1 MKLTEDYKSNIEK
14 VKKALRIGES
24 FDLLCRDIKIKS
36 RNANMIFIDGFA
48 KDDILEKIMEFFF
61 SIDKE
66 EYMQSAE
73 EFTKNCVP
81 YVEVEATDD
90 INKIIFCVMS
100 GMLALIVDGFDKAI
114 IIDSRTY
121 PQRETEDP
129 VKDKVLQGS
138 RDGFV
143 ETLISNTALVR
154 RRIRDPLLTIK
165 IFCVGSASKT
175 DVALCYM
182 DNKVDKK
189 LLKKLTD
196 SLNNAKINALTMN
209 QQSLV
214 ETIYKYKWYNPFP
227 KIKHSERPDSTA
239 SAILEGNIAI
249 MVDNAPSAL
258 ILPTSI
264 FDLLDEADDY
274 YFPPFTGTYLRLSR
288 YLITLATLL
297 LTPTWL
303 LLLQNPS
310 FIPDWLKFL
319 ELSQP
324 SNISIFWQ
332 LILLELIIDGMR
344 LASLN
349 TPSFINTSLSIIG
362 AIVLSEFAVETGWFS
377 TEALLYM
384 AFVFMA
390 NYSQPNFELGYTLKF
405 LRIMLLTLTFIF
417 NLWGYIA
424 GLILIVLLLVTN
436 KTISGK
442 SYIYPIYP
450 FNWQELKRK
459 MFRVRITKA

>member
-1 MKLTEDYKSNIEK
+1 MKLTKDYDSNVKNI
-14 VKKALRIGES
+14 KKALRIDES
-24 FDLLCRDIKIKS
+24 FDLLCRNIKIKS
-36 RNANMIFIDGFA
+36 KDANMIFIDGFA

-61 SIDKE
+61 SIDND
-66 EYMQSAE
+66 EYMKSPE
-73 EFTKNCVP
+73 EFIKNCVP
-81 YVEVEATDD
+81 YVEVETTND

-100 GMLALIVDGFDKAI
+100 GMMALIVDGFDKAV

-121 PQRETEDP
+121 PQRETDDP
-129 VKDKVLQGS
+129 IKDKVLRGS

-143 ETLISNTALVR
+143 ETLISNTALIR
-154 RRIRDPLLTIK
+154 RRIRDPLLTVK
-165 IFCVGSASKT
+165 IFCIGSASKT

-182 DNKVDKK
+182 EDKVDKK
-189 LLKKLTD
+189 LLKKLSD
-196 SLNNAKINALTMN
+196 SLNNAKIHALTMT
-209 QQSLV
+209 QQTLV

-227 KIKHSERPDSTA
+227 KIKYSERPDSTA

-249 MVDNAPSAL
+249 MIDNAPSAL

-288 YLITLATLL
+288 YLITLATLI

-303 LLLQNPS
+303 LLLQNPEV
-310 FIPDWLKFL
+310 IPDWLKFL

-324 SNISIFWQ
+324 SNISIFGQ

-344 LASLN
+344 LAALN
-349 TPSFINTSLSIIG
+349 TPSFINTSLSIIA
-362 AIVLSEFAVETGWFS
+362 AIVLSEFAVDTGWFS

-405 LRIMLLTLTFIF
+405 LRVMLLTLTFIF

-424 GLILIVLLLVTN
+424 GLIIIVLLLVTN

-459 MFRVRITKA
+459 LFRVRVTKV

>member
-1 MKLTEDYKSNIEK
+1 MKFTKDYKSNIK
-14 VKKALRIGES
+14 AVKKNLRLDDS
-24 FDLLCRDIKIKS
+24 FDLLSRDIKIKS
-36 RNANMIFIDGFA
+36 KDANMIFIDGFA

-61 SIDKE
+61 AIDND
-66 EYMQSAE
+66 EYMQSPE
-73 EFTKNCVP
+73 DFIRNCVP
-81 YVEVEATDD
+81 YVEVESTDD

-121 PQRETEDP
+121 PSRETNDP
-129 VKDKVLQGS
+129 IKDKVLRGS

-143 ETLISNTALVR
+143 ETLISNTALIR
-154 RRIRDPLLTIK
+154 RRIRDPLFTIK
-165 IFCVGSASKT
+165 IFCVGSVSKT
-175 DVALCYM
+175 DVAICYM
-182 DNKVDKK
+182 EDKVDKK
-189 LLKKLTD
+189 LLQKLSN
-196 SLNNAKINALTMN
+196 SLNNAKVSSLTMN
-209 QQSLV
+209 QQTLV

-227 KIKHSERPDSTA
+227 KIKYSERPDSTA

-249 MVDNAPSAL
+249 LIDNAPSAL

-303 LLLQNPS
+303 LMLQNPE
-310 FIPDWLKFL
+310 FVPDWLKFL

-344 LASLN
+344 LAALN
-349 TPSFINTSLSIIG
+349 TPSFINTSLSIIA
-362 AIVLSEFAVETGWFS
+362 AIVLSEFAVDTGWFS

-405 LRIMLLTLTFIF
+405 LRVMLLTLTFIF
-417 NLWGYIA
+417 NLWGYIS
-424 GLILIVLLLVTN
+424 GLVIILILLVTN

-442 SYIYPIYP
+442 SYIYPLFP
-450 FNWQELKRK
+450 FNWEELKRK
-459 MFRVRITKA
+459 FLRVRVTKV